1 MIGGN
6 YESVLQLPKPDNQ
19 TPQFQLTLSVTVLC
33 TEPTSPPPPQ
43 VCPSD
48 PTPPAGP
55 TGEQLGT
62 LKRCLEAHQ
71 AEMKRLLT
79 GALGTLCQ
87 RLQVVERRMEELYE
101 QGTKHGNSLA
111 LLNTQVGQL
120 ARRMTAT
127 TKQDLSPLHGLGE
140 LRLTR

>member
-1 MIGGN
+1 
-6 YESVLQLPKPDNQ
+6 
-19 TPQFQLTLSVTVLC
+19 
-33 TEPTSPPPPQ
+33 
-43 VCPSD
+43 
-48 PTPPAGP
+48 
-55 TGEQLGT
+55 
-62 LKRCLEAHQ
+62 
-71 AEMKRLLT
+71 MKRLLT